1 MFDLA
6 ADMITPKA
14 MSPCRDHPS
23 SRLRDPETVRTGCEG
38 RSASIMA
45 YKPPLRRYESLALET
60 GVAVATSDD
69 ATAAVSFATEPARY
83 ADWHLSL
90 DGAVATLTMDVDE
103 LRGLRPGYAMKL
115 NSYDLGVDI
124 ELHDAVQRLRFEHP
138 EVGCVVITSAKDR
151 CFSAGANI
159 GMLAQATHPWKV
171 NFCKFTNETRLEM
184 EDATANSGQTYVAA
198 VNGAAAGGGYELALA
213 CAEILLID
221 DGSSAVSLPELPL
234 LAVLPATGGLTRL
247 GDKRHVR
254 RDLAD
259 VFVTK
264 SEGVKAPTALRWG
277 LIDAAVAR
285 GQFDEAVRGRAANIA
300 AQVSRSKPPGGVA
313 LEPLAVSFDDDA
325 IAYDHLSAVLDRRA
339 GVVTIT
345 VAGPDRSLPPSDAD
359 AAPAARG
366 CRYWPLAVAR
376 ELDDLILRLRT
387 NELTLGTWVIRT
399 AGDMNAVLDHD
410 RFLLEHRASDWFVN
424 EVVLLLK
431 RVFKRLD
438 VTSRSL
444 VASIEPGG
452 CFGGLLL
459 ELALACDQQ
468 FMLDG
473 AMEEDEH
480 PAVIAVARSNLGM
493 YPMGNELS
501 RLESRFFGSAP
512 QLDAARATIGTR
524 LDAAAASSSAGDRR
538 PRCHR
543 LGGRV
548 AHRARAA
555 CLVQP
560 GRAHRG
566 WRRTCDSSVRR
577 RWKPRSSGVSPP
589 GRIGCSAA
597 PTRSAR
603 QARSAATAPVSARP

>member
-1 MFDLA
+1 MTLEA
-6 ADMITPKA
+6 AEM
-14 MSPCRDHPS
+14 
-23 SRLRDPETVRTGCEG
+23 
-38 RSASIMA
+38 
-45 YKPPLRRYESLALET
+45 
-60 GVAVATSDD
+60 VATTDD
-69 ATAAVSFATEPARY
+69 RAPAVSFATDPEHYVHWR
-83 ADWHLSL
+83 LSI
-90 DGAVATLTMDVDE
+90 DGAVATLAMDVDE
-103 LRGLRPGYAMKL
+103 QRGLRPGYVMKL

-138 EVGCVVITSAKDR
+138 EVGCVVVTSAKDR

-184 EDATANSGQTYVAA
+184 EDASANSGQTYVAA

-254 RDLAD
+254 RDLVD

-264 SEGVKAPTALRWG
+264 SEGVKAPAAVKWG
-277 LIDAAVAR
+277 LVDAAIPR
-285 GQFDEAVRGRAANIA
+285 GQFEESVRARAEAIA
-300 AQVSRSKPPGGVA
+300 AGSSRAKPQHGVA
-313 LEPLAVSFDDDA
+313 LEPLAMSSDGDG
-325 IAYDHLSAVLDRRA
+325 IAYEHVTAKLDRTA

-345 VAGPDRSLPPSDAD
+345 VSGPEQPAPENAG
-359 AAPAARG
+359 AARAMG
-366 CRYWPLAVAR
+366 SRYWPLAVAR

-387 NELTLGTWVIRT
+387 NELTLGTWVIKT
-399 AGDMNAVLDHD
+399 VGDMPRVLAHD

-431 RVFKRLD
+431 RVFKRVD

-473 AMEEDEH
+473 TMEEGEH
-480 PAVIAVARSNLGM
+480 PAVVVITDANSGV
-493 YPMGNELS
+493 YPMGNDLS
-501 RLESRFFGSAP
+501 RLEARFFGRATD
-512 QLDAARATIGTR
+512 LEAARAATLVS
-524 LDAAAASSSAGDRR
+524 LDAAAASE
-538 PRCHR
+538 
-543 LGGRV
+543 LG
-548 AHRARAA
+548 
-555 CLVQP
+555 LVTFAP
-560 GRAHRG
+560 DAID
-566 WRRTCDSSVRR
+566 WEDEL
-577 RWKPRSSGVSPP
+577 
-589 GRIGCSAA
+589 RIALEQ
-597 PTRSAR
+597 RSAFSPD
-603 QARSAATAPVSARP
+603 ALTAMEANLRFVGPETMETKIFGRLTAWQNWVFSRPNAIGPAGALRRYGSGQRASLDKERV

>member
-1 MFDLA
+1 MMLEA
-6 ADMITPKA
+6 AEK
-14 MSPCRDHPS
+14 
-23 SRLRDPETVRTGCEG
+23 
-38 RSASIMA
+38 
-45 YKPPLRRYESLALET
+45 
-60 GVAVATSDD
+60 VATTDD
-69 ATAAVSFATEPARY
+69 RVPAVSFATDPERY
-83 ADWHLSL
+83 VHWRLSI

-103 LRGLRPGYAMKL
+103 QRGLRPGYVMKL

-138 EVGCVVITSAKDR
+138 EVGCVVLTSAKDR

-171 NFCKFTNETRLEM
+171 NFCKFTNETRLEI
-184 EDATANSGQTYVAA
+184 EDASANSGQRYIAA

-213 CAEILLID
+213 CDEILLID

-264 SEGVKAPTALRWG
+264 SEGVKAPAAVKWG
-277 LIDAAVAR
+277 LVDAAIPR
-285 GQFDEAVRGRAANIA
+285 GQFDDLVRARAEAIA
-300 AQVSRSKPPGGVA
+300 AGSSRAERTHGVA
-313 LEPLAVSFDDDA
+313 LEPLTTSSDGDG
-325 IAYDHLSAVLDRRA
+325 IAYEHVTATLDRTT
-339 GVVTIT
+339 GVITIT
-345 VAGPDRSLPPSDAD
+345 VVGPEQSAPENAD
-359 AAPAARG
+359 TARDLG
-366 CRYWPLAVAR
+366 SRYWPLAVAR

-387 NELTLGTWVIRT
+387 NELTLGTWVIKT
-399 AGDMNAVLDHD
+399 VGDMPRVLAHD
-410 RFLLEHRASDWFVN
+410 RFLLEHRGSDWFVN

-473 AMEEDEH
+473 TMEEGEH
-480 PAVIAVARSNLGM
+480 PAAIVITDANTGV
-493 YPMGNELS
+493 YPMGNDLS
-501 RLESRFFGSAP
+501 RLEARFFGRATD
-512 QLDAARATIGTR
+512 LEAARAATLVS
-524 LDAAAASSSAGDRR
+524 LDAAAASE
-538 PRCHR
+538 
-543 LGGRV
+543 LGLVTFAPDAIDWEDELRI
-548 AHRARAA
+548 ALEQRAA
-555 CLVQP
+555 FSPDALTAMEANVRFVGP
-560 GRAHRG
+560 ETMETKIFGRLTAWQNWVFSRPNAIG
-566 WRRTCDSSVRR
+566 PAGALRRYG
-577 RWKPRSSGVSPP
+577 SGQRASLDKERV
-589 GRIGCSAA
+589 
-597 PTRSAR
+597 
-603 QARSAATAPVSARP
+603 

>member
-1 MFDLA
+1 M
-6 ADMITPKA
+6 
-14 MSPCRDHPS
+14 
-23 SRLRDPETVRTGCEG
+23 
-38 RSASIMA
+38 
-45 YKPPLRRYESLALET
+45 ALET
-60 GVAVATSDD
+60 AVDVATSDD
-69 ATAAVSFATEPARY
+69 ATPAVSFATEPARY
-83 ADWHLSL
+83 AHWHLSL

-103 LRGLRPGYAMKL
+103 LGGLRPGYAMKL

-138 EVGCVVITSAKDR
+138 EVGCVIITSAKDR

-159 GMLAQATHPWKV
+159 GMLAQASHPWKV
-171 NFCKFTNETRLEM
+171 NFCKFSNETRLEM
-184 EDATANSGQTYVAA
+184 EDATTNSGQTYIAA

-213 CAEILLID
+213 CDEILLID

-277 LIDAAVAR
+277 LIDAAIAR
-285 GQFDEAVRGRAANIA
+285 GQFDEAVRERAANIA
-300 AQVSRSKPPGGVA
+300 AQASRSKPPRGVA

-339 GVVTIT
+339 GVVTLTI
-345 VAGPDRSLPPSDAD
+345 AGPTEAAPSDSEGARS
-359 AAPAARG
+359 RG
-366 CRYWPLAVAR
+366 CAFWPLAVAR
-376 ELDDLILRLRT
+376 ELDDLILHLRT
-387 NELTLGTWVIRT
+387 NEVTLGTWVIRT

-410 RFLLEHRASDWFVN
+410 RFLLEHRETDWFVN
-424 EVVLLLK
+424 EVTLLLK
-431 RVFKRLD
+431 RVFKRMD

-444 VASIEPGG
+444 LASIEPGS

-473 AMEEDEH
+473 AMEEDER
-480 PAVIAVARSNLGM
+480 PAVIAVTRSNLRM

-501 RLESRFFGSAP
+501 RLESRFFGRAP
-512 QLDAARATIGTR
+512 QLDGARATIGTR
-524 LDAAAASSSAGDRR
+524 LDAAAASALGLVTVIPDAIDWEDELRMALEQRASFSPDALTGMEANLRFCGPETMETKIFGRLTAWQNWVFSRPNAIGPAGALRR
-538 PRCHR
+538 YGTGQRAT
-543 LGGRV
+543 LNKERV
-548 AHRARAA
+548 
-555 CLVQP
+555 
-560 GRAHRG
+560 
-566 WRRTCDSSVRR
+566 
-577 RWKPRSSGVSPP
+577 
-589 GRIGCSAA
+589 
-597 PTRSAR
+597 
-603 QARSAATAPVSARP
+603 

>member
-1 MFDLA
+1 
-6 ADMITPKA
+6 
-14 MSPCRDHPS
+14 
-23 SRLRDPETVRTGCEG
+23 
-38 RSASIMA
+38 
-45 YKPPLRRYESLALET
+45 LALE
-60 GVAVATSDD
+60 AAEKLAPIDD
-69 ATAAVSFATEPARY
+69 GAAAVSFATDPSHY
-83 ADWHLSL
+83 LHWHLSI
-90 DGAVATLTMDVDE
+90 DGAVATLAMDVDE
-103 LRGLRPGYAMKL
+103 QRGLRPGYAMKL

-184 EDATANSGQTYVAA
+184 EDASANSGQTYVAA

-213 CAEILLID
+213 CDEILLID

-264 SEGVKAPTALRWG
+264 SEGVKAPLALQWG
-277 LIDAAVAR
+277 LVDAAIPR
-285 GQFDEAVRGRAANIA
+285 GQFHESVRARAQALA
-300 AQVSRSKPPGGVA
+300 TRSSRPATAHGVV
-313 LEPLAVSFDDDA
+313 LEPLQASSDDDG
-325 IAYDHLSAVLDRRA
+325 IEYEHVSARFDRAA
-339 GVVTIT
+339 GLATIT
-345 VAGPDRSLPPSDAD
+345 VRGPAHAVPGEAD
-359 AAPAARG
+359 GARALG
-366 CRYWPLAVAR
+366 SRYWPLAVAR

-387 NELTLGTWVIRT
+387 NELALGTWILKTV
-399 AGDMNAVLDHD
+399 GEMDGVLAHD
-410 RFLLEHRASDWFVN
+410 RFLLEHRVSDWFVN

-444 VASIEPGG
+444 VASIEPGS

-473 AMEEDEH
+473 TLDDGDR
-480 PAVIAVARSNLGM
+480 PATVVITGSNTGV
-493 YPMGNELS
+493 YPMGNDLA
-501 RLESRFFGSAP
+501 RLESRFFRRVSEC
-512 QLDAARATIGTR
+512 DAARAASGVP
-524 LDAAAASSSAGDRR
+524 LDAATASE
-538 PRCHR
+538 
-543 LGGRV
+543 LGLVTFAPDAIDWEDELRI
-548 AHRARAA
+548 ALEQRAA
-555 CLVQP
+555 FSPDALTGMEANVRFVGP
-560 GRAHRG
+560 ETLETKIFGRLTAWQNWVFSRPNAIG
-566 WRRTCDSSVRR
+566 PAGALRRYG
-577 RWKPRSSGVSPP
+577 SGQRASLDKERV
-589 GRIGCSAA
+589 
-597 PTRSAR
+597 
-603 QARSAATAPVSARP
+603 